1 MSKKNKNS
9 KANVGTLLAPI
20 TGNKSEELTKEE
32 LTQET
37 TKFLAAPIEPQGT
50 VTVLPTLAESVT
62 HFVFT
67 DKGVTVQ
74 GEVTIED
81 YVNVGVDLLEKAKSA
96 TVQCAHLLRASKAL
110 GKVTMPDGKE
120 SNAYDVIKHRISLR
134 FNTESALA
142 NCLQLVPILDIMDK
156 NSLTVSPF
164 VVKEAIGSLR
174 AMGSVADDGTIA
186 ANEDSK
192 AIVEAL
198 TTAPKGVNAIRDV
211 IKEAKGAKDER
222 AKLAAIV
229 TNHGG
234 APADS
239 GAPAP
244 VVVVAPKRGE
254 YTPERIGRD
263 LQTVVG
269 MMEKA
274 SLQAV
279 TDKVAMADHQKALR
293 ESGKQHLE
301 AIALMMGLKGAFS
314 IIGS

>member
-1 MSKKNKNS
+1 MSSKNKNS
-9 KANVGTLLAPI
+9 KVNVGTLLAPI
-20 TGNKSEELTKEE
+20 TGNK
-32 LTQET
+32 QVPAPQVPAP
-37 TKFLAAPIEPQGT
+37 LAASIEPQGT
-50 VTVLPTLAESVT
+50 VTILPTLAESVT
-62 HFVFT
+62 RFVFT

-96 TVQCAHLLRASKAL
+96 TVHCAHLLRASKAL

-134 FNTESALA
+134 FNTDSALA
-142 NCLQLVPILDIMDK
+142 NCLQLVPILDIMEK

-174 AMGSVADDGTIA
+174 AMGSVSDDGTIA

-198 TTAPKGVNAIRDV
+198 TTAPKGVNAIREV
-211 IKEAKGAKDER
+211 IKTAKIAKDER
-222 AKLAAIV
+222 SKLKDIV
-229 TNHGG
+229 ASHGG
-234 APADS
+234 TEADK
-239 GAPAP
+239 GMPTPTPTAIR
-244 VVVVAPKRGE
+244 RGE

-274 SLQAV
+274 ALQAV
-279 TDKVAMADHQKALR
+279 TDKVAMTEHQKALR
-293 ESGKQHLE
+293 ESGKAHLE
-301 AIALMMGLKGAFS
+301 AIALMMGLKGAFA
-314 IIGS
+314 IIGA